1 MNLKVIQTQIQPWT
15 VAQGTTDT
23 PRQGGWHPAV
33 CLIRPRWSKLS
44 PLRRRECSERRNP
57 WTAAKKWGHLNSRA
71 FEQASRAAGPA
82 GPSGRGGAVSHWALD
97 LTLMEGASVRGSW
110 RIGGPFQ
117 SPTRA
122 GMPLC
127 HGEAVSAYLQAFRT

>member
-1 MNLKVIQTQIQPWT
+1 MVLANSVWLEWEVTLVDKSNLAITAWPSMCVI
-15 VAQGTTDT
+15 
-23 PRQGGWHPAV
+23 PR
-33 CLIRPRWSKLS
+33 
-44 PLRRRECSERRNP
+44 
-57 WTAAKKWGHLNSRA
+57 TAAKKWGHLNSRA

-82 GPSGRGGAVSHWALD
+82 GPSGRGGAMSHWALD